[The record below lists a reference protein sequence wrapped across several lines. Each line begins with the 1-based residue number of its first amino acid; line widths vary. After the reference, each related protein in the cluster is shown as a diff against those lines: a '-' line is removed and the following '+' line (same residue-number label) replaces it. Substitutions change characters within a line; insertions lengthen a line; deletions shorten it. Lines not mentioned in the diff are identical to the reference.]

1 MLKQIIFLF
10 ILLLNFL
17 TFAEAQQTVKDAEVQ
32 SPAAVDTLENALLWK
47 ISGNGLEKE
56 SYLYGTIHMIAKDK
70 FFMTPN
76 TEKAIEEVERMT
88 FEINMEDMNNMG
100 MMMSMMMNA
109 FMKDGGSLKKLLTE
123 EEYKLVDAKF
133 KELGLPIALF
143 DRVKPMFTS
152 MMTSM
157 DMSGGNPLQ
166 GGGDSEIVSYEME
179 FMELAKQRKIEMQGL
194 ETVEYQMSMFDSI
207 PYEAQAQML
216 VESVR
221 GGGEE
226 GSAEA
231 DQLAMM
237 TELYVTQNI
246 NGMSAMMESEEGGM
260 ADYGDVLLVN
270 RNKNWIPI
278 MAEQMQDKSTFFAVG
293 AGHLGGKEGVIR
305 LLRES
310 GYEVEAMD

>member
-1 MLKQIIFLF
+1 MLKQILFLF
-10 ILLLNFL
+10 LLLFNL
-17 TFAEAQQTVKDAEVQ
+17 GTQATAQQTVADAKVQ
-32 SPAAVDTLENALLWK
+32 NPDSDTLANNLLWK
-47 ISGNGLEKE
+47 ISGNGLEKD

-70 FFMTPN
+70 FFMTPS
-76 TEKAIEEVERMT
+76 TEKAIGEVERMT

-109 FMKDGGSLKKLLTE
+109 FMKDGGSLKKLLTA

-133 KELGLPIALF
+133 QELGLPIALF

-157 DMSGGNPLQ
+157 DMSGGMLPEA
-166 GGGDSEIVSYEME
+166 GDDSGIVSYEME
-179 FMELAKQRKIEMQGL
+179 FMELAKKRKIEMQGL

-221 GGGEE
+221 SSSAE
-226 GSAEA
+226 GSAET
-231 DQLAMM
+231 DELEMM

-246 NGMSAMMESEEGGM
+246 NGMSDMMESEEGGM

-270 RNKNWIPI
+270 RNRNWIPI
-278 MAEQMQDKSTFFAVG
+278 MTEQMKDKSTFFAVG

-305 LLRES
+305 LLRKA
-310 GYEVEAMD
+310 GYEVEAVY